1 MILDYLECK
10 IGHRRSATNIVQS
23 FSESP
28 SKRPFSQGSYSKK
41 EQNKIPVQKDK
52 DEAWLKVKKYYKV
65 DFKEGENLKRPLV
78 DSNKRKMLS
87 TLLKND
93 HLTVKSV
100 HNNMMERIV
109 YQK

>member
-1 MILDYLECK
+1 M
-10 IGHRRSATNIVQS
+10 
-23 FSESP
+23 
-28 SKRPFSQGSYSKK
+28 
-41 EQNKIPVQKDK
+41 
-52 DEAWLKVKKYYKV
+52 KVKKYYKV
-65 DFKEGENLKRPLV
+65 DFKDGENLKRPLV